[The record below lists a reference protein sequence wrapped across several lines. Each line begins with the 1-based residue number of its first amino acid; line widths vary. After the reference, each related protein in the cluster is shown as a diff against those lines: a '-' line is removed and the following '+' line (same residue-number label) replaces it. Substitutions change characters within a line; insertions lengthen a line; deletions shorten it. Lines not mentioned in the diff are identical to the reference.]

1 MRYSVVQ
8 KGRNM
13 LEENVFSFGEVRREN
28 YPPSKR
34 RTAAAYCDRA
44 ATFRYKKE
52 KERRMHRGR
61 AIGK

>member
-1 MRYSVVQ
+1 
-8 KGRNM
+8 M
-13 LEENVFSFGEVRREN
+13 LEENVFSFGEVRRQN

-52 KERRMHRGR
+52 KEKRMHRGR
-61 AIGK
+61 TIGK